1 MLSMELNYNTTTYRK
16 IYSHYNKV
24 SSIISV
30 SERINPLF
38 SITPSISLKGF
49 DVFVKQVN
57 SFTRLFGFNFTYLL
71 SEQCK
76 YRKEELYA
84 F

>member
-1 MLSMELNYNTTTYRK
+1 MLSMELNNTTTYRET
-16 IYSHYNKV
+16 YSRYNKV

-30 SERINPLF
+30 SERTNSTF
-38 SITPSISLKGF
+38 SSTPFISLEGF
-49 DVFVKQVN
+49 DVFIKQVN